1 MSLTMSRST
10 KPGDAVGRPADDR
23 GSVSVEYTVLL
34 CLVALGCA
42 AAVVAL
48 GPALVSTYELR
59 LTLLL
64 MPFP

>member
-1 MSLTMSRST
+1 MGASTGEGETSRSL
-10 KPGDAVGRPADDR
+10 GDDR

-34 CLVALGCA
+34 CLVSLGCA

-48 GPALVSTYELR
+48 GPALVGTYELR

-64 MPFP
+64 LPFP